1 MKSVFHGKKMKI
13 AIIGAGGVGGY
24 FGARL
29 ADAGHRVHFIAR
41 GEHLQKIKTVGLK
54 VFSPLGDLHLKNLN
68 CSEEPIKIGNVDIVL
83 ITVKL
88 WATEEAVSILK
99 PLLGTNTAVISLQ
112 NGVVAVDTLIKTIDK
127 RHVLGGVSKIAA
139 LIEEPGIIRHN
150 GNMAALVF
158 GELNGGNSDRTAAF
172 LQACQSAN
180 ISAEVSSDIHTAIW
194 EKFVLLVTMSS
205 ITALTRLPIGPNRED
220 PDVRQ
225 LMEEIMREVI
235 EVGSRKGAR
244 FPQDIL
250 QNQFQHITKLPPEMV
265 ASMCGDL
272 RRHNKLELPWFA
284 GSVVKMGKELGIPT
298 PANKFIF
305 ASLKLHKDGRH
316 PMLQI

>member
-1 MKSVFHGKKMKI
+1 MKI

-29 ADAGHRVHFIAR
+29 SDAGHRVFFIAR
-41 GEHLQKIKTVGLK
+41 GEHLQKMKTVGLK
-54 VFSPLGDLHLKNLN
+54 VFSPLGDLHLKNVN
-68 CSEEPIKIGNVDIVL
+68 CSQDPIQVGSVDIVL
-83 ITVKL
+83 IAVKL
-88 WATEEAVSILK
+88 WATEGAVSILK
-99 PLLGTNTAVISLQ
+99 PLLGPNTGIISLQ
-112 NGVVAVDTLIKTIDK
+112 NGVVAVDTLIETIDK

-150 GNMAALVF
+150 GKMAALVF
-158 GELNGGNSDRTAAF
+158 GELNGEKSERTVAF

-180 ISAEVSSDIHTAIW
+180 ISAELSSDIHTAIW

-220 PDVRQ
+220 PDTRQ
-225 LMEEIMREVI
+225 LMEEIMGEVI
-235 EVGSRKGAR
+235 EVGRLKGAR

-250 QNQFQHITKLPPEMV
+250 QNQFQHISKLPPQMV

-272 RRHNKLELPWFA
+272 RRHNQLELPWFA